1 MDYLMESQRSEI
13 MKKSKYLRCALI
25 CTPYIIYFCR
35 TYVPL
40 KRSEQMNRTERYIQK
55 LFLSLGINC
64 ISQLNIKELSNK
76 LNLDVLFWNYG
87 SELAYYNGCFK
98 VFINNNQSMQCMW
111 QDFGH
116 EMYHYFYD
124 ETNYNYLKETY
135 ATYGESKADYFAYHF
150 CVPTFMLMQLKEV
163 SVYVITNLFNV
174 EYDFAFRRLEMY
186 QSKLMSITSSNLSF

>member
-1 MDYLMESQRSEI
+1 MKEKEMRWPRSI
-13 MKKSKYLRCALI
+13 TGTTLFLSNTRCALI

-40 KRSEQMNRTERYIQK
+40 KRSEQMNRTERYIKK

-116 EMYHYFYD
+116 EIYHYLNDQASYD
-124 ETNYNYLKETY
+124 LLHPGYYL
-135 ATYGESKADYFAYHF
+135 YGECKADYFAYHF
-150 CVPTFMLMQLKEV
+150 CVPTFMLNNFKEV
-163 SVYVITNLFNV
+163 SVNVIANRFNV
-174 EYDFAFRRLEMY
+174 EYDFALRRFEMY
-186 QSKLMSITSSNLSF
+186 QNKILIGGM